1 MAWAMSRRGRLGG
14 SRGCGGSRCL
24 DWLRLENDGTR
35 QKGLGKRQRRPSGQR
50 RDGEHQNIQLHHCL
64 QEHCGLV

>member
-1 MAWAMSRRGRLGG
+1 MTWAMSRRSRLRRIR
-14 SRGCGGSRCL
+14 SCGGNRCL
-24 DWLRLENDGTR
+24 DRLRLENDGAR
-35 QKGLGKRQRRPSGQR
+35 QKRLGKRQRRPSGQR